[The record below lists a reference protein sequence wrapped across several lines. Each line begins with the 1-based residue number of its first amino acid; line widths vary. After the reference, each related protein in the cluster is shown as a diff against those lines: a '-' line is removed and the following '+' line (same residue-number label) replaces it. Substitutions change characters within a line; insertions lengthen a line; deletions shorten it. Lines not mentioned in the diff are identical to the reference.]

1 MMIFWKERLAF
12 LAVPKTGSTA
22 IEAALAPHAAVT
34 FARPPQFKHMT
45 HKRFG
50 RFIRPWLAMEG
61 AEDIKVF
68 AVMREPVSWLGSW
81 YRYRARDALKG
92 QPNSTQGI
100 SFDDFVLAY
109 LQEEDRPDY
118 AVLGS
123 QAQQL
128 SPKRNEPAVA
138 HLFRYE
144 EMHKVVDFLNDRFAT
159 RLELPT
165 FNVSPK
171 MAISLSPSVQ
181 RKLENKYPLDFSVYE
196 AIGR

>member
-22 IEAALAPHAAVT
+22 IEAALAPFAAVT
-34 FARPPQFKHMT
+34 FARPPQVKHMT

-68 AVMREPVSWLGSW
+68 AMMREPVSWLGSW
-81 YRYRARDALKG
+81 YRYRARGELKG
-92 QPNSTQGI
+92 QPNSTRGV

-109 LQEEDRPDY
+109 MQGEDRPAY

-144 EMHKVVDFLNDRFAT
+144 EMDKVVAFLNERFAT

-171 MAISLSPSVQ
+171 MELSLSPDI
-181 RKLENKYPLDFSVYE
+181 RKKLEQKCPQDFSIYE
-196 AIGR
+196 ALSR